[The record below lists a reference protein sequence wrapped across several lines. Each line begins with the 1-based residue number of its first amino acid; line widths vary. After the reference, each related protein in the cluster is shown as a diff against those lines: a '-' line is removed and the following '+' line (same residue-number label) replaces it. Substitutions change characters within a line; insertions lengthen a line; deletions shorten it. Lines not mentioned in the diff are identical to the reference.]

1 MASACLALGLALV
14 VFDALNA
21 GIGWR
26 YMADFGWLLSIAAL
40 PGLLRVLAEPAGD
53 CANGNQVRLTHRL
66 RRMLVV
72 MAMLYALALAVLSMF
87 TPGRYDDLIG
97 THPKLFHEVMSW
109 FTL

>member
-1 MASACLALGLALV
+1 
-14 VFDALNA
+14 
-21 GIGWR
+21 
-26 YMADFGWLLSIAAL
+26 
-40 PGLLRVLAEPAGD
+40 
-53 CANGNQVRLTHRL
+53 
-66 RRMLVV
+66 MLVV